1 LANQIANAT
10 NSHRGCAALIAAAS
24 AGQDRRAKIA
34 DVSEVTVL
42 VFGPLRERVGV
53 AELRGHGT
61 TVAEVWA
68 ELADAHHIA
77 AVPDGIRAA
86 RNLEYCEWNTSVSP
100 GDVIAFLPPV
110 AGGSGVA
117 ADERVRVEISDEP
130 IVIGAAIDIAADED
144 GAVAVFI
151 GTVRNHS
158 DGHAVSRIDYEA
170 YPAMAES
177 EMRRI
182 AMTLIEREGVSRVA
196 MTHRVGTL
204 EVGDASVVIAVSGP
218 HRAEALAACHDA
230 IDMIKESVPIWKREH
245 RDDGAHWVDARH
257 R

>member
-1 LANQIANAT
+1 M
-10 NSHRGCAALIAAAS
+10 
-24 AGQDRRAKIA
+24 
-34 DVSEVTVL
+34 TVL

-53 AELRGHGT
+53 PELRGHGA

-68 ELADAHHIA
+68 ELANTHHLG

-86 RNLEYCEWNTSVSP
+86 RNLEYCEWNEAVST

-117 ADERVRVEISDEP
+117 TTPYVHVEITPSP
-130 IVIGAAIDIAADED
+130 IELAAVIDIGGDED
-144 GAVAVFI
+144 GAVAVFV
-151 GTVRNHS
+151 GSVRNHS
-158 DGHAVSRIDYEA
+158 DGHSVSHIDYEA
-170 YPAMAES
+170 YPEMAEA

-182 AMTLIEREGVSRVA
+182 ALSLLEREGVSRVA

-204 EVGDASVVIAVSGP
+204 QVGDASVVIAVSGP

-245 RDDGAHWVDARH
+245 RDDGAFWVDARH
-257 R
+257 HER